1 MSGVL
6 RHGTAPES
14 GEPISIYRKCQDGC
28 GFPLTNRNIMI
39 KYNFKII
46 RIGVGETLYDN

>member
-1 MSGVL
+1 
-6 RHGTAPES
+6 
-14 GEPISIYRKCQDGC
+14 
-28 GFPLTNRNIMI
+28 LTNRNIMI